1 VPSGWLQ
8 PGEIIML
15 FKVVEHFKGGDA
27 APSIAGFGNAL
38 VWPTLAQFSSGSA
51 EEILDFAA
59 FRD

>member
-1 VPSGWLQ
+1 
-8 PGEIIML
+8 ML